1 MPSLKSRHHH
11 QYPASRQIVLNFT
24 CNRTQNNTSE
34 QNSGEKK
41 SIRNEETC
49 FQLPVVFPSR
59 FFIGQWISLSLG
71 CTSCEMGIIMSS
83 VSSVAQSCPTLC
95 DAMDYI
101 TPGFPVHHPLLELVQ
116 THVHRVTDAIEPS
129 HPLSSPFPALNLSQH
144 QHLFHISVWKYSV
157 ANTLKYYFF
166 SSLLEIM
173 QLSNLCIRS

>member
-1 MPSLKSRHHH
+1 MTSFLLLLVSDFQAVRIDCQWTLAPVQDQR
-11 QYPASRQIVLNFT
+11 NG
-24 CNRTQNNTSE
+24 NNLARAYNL
-34 QNSGEKK
+34 Q
-41 SIRNEETC
+41 
-49 FQLPVVFPSR
+49 F
-59 FFIGQWISLSLG
+59 
-71 CTSCEMGIIMSS
+71 SS
-83 VSSVAQSCPTLC
+83 VTQSCATLC
-95 DAMDYI
+95 YPMDCS